1 MAIIVNGERIPV
13 TIDEMEVYF
22 NPTSASALNDQGLL
36 LILENTSEEGKK
48 NWLTL
53 ARKYKRP
60 AQIAQTDAIKKL
72 LTYGAIGVGAYLL
85 YKTFYKK

>member
-22 NPTSASALNDQGLL
+22 NPSSAAALNDQGLL
-36 LILENTSEEGKK
+36 LILENTNADGKK